1 MSNKIEKLSVVLAI
15 AVMVVVAANGPR
27 VEAAIGCGSV
37 VSYLQSCVA
46 YVTNKGPIGSC
57 CSGVN
62 GLYVAAKTKED
73 RQSVCVCLKTVA
85 ASYYGLDLDK
95 VEGLPATCGI
105 DIPYKISPST
115 DCAKVN

>member
-1 MSNKIEKLSVVLAI
+1 MLLAI
-15 AVMVVVAANGPR
+15 AVIVAATVAANGPR
-27 VEAAIGCGSV
+27 AEAAIGCGSV
-37 VSYLQSCVA
+37 VSYLQSCVP
-46 YVTNKGPIGSC
+46 YITNTGPIGSC

-73 RQSVCVCLKTVA
+73 RQSVCVCLKTVVG
-85 ASYYGLDLDK
+85 SYSGLDLGK